1 MLKHLHPCLQPAG
14 TAARNYGWRWGMWA
28 PGAIGLVMGVLVLFL
43 CKDSPESMGY
53 PPIESIE
60 KAKQVR
66 SADVASAKA
75 AALPSVT
82 NAMQYGLLVEARQQ
96 GTRRH
101 PAASVWGKSDFH
113 SIVGTPA

>member
-1 MLKHLHPCLQPAG
+1 MLKYLDPCFQLAG

-66 SADVASAKA
+66 CLEA
-75 AALPSVT
+75 A
-82 NAMQYGLLVEARQQ
+82 
-96 GTRRH
+96 
-101 PAASVWGKSDFH
+101 
-113 SIVGTPA
+113 